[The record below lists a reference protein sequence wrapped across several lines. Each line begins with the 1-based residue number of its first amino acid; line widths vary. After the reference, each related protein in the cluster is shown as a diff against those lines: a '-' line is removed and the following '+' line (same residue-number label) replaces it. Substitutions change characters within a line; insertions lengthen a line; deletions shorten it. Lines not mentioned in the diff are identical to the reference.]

1 MGKSQRN
8 KGYRGEY
15 NLVRKLRE
23 AGLEVERVPLSG
35 ATNFKK
41 GDIVVEDLT
50 GEVKLRKNG
59 FKMLYDW
66 LEGNDFLAVKAD
78 RKEYLVVI
86 PLELFI
92 KLLKGG

>member
-1 MGKSQRN
+1 MGKAQRS

-15 NLVRKLRE
+15 FLVKKLRE
-23 AGLEVERVPLSG
+23 AGLEAERVPLSG
-35 ATNFKK
+35 ATGFKK
-41 GDIVVEDLT
+41 GDIVVEGLT

-66 LEGNDFLAVKAD
+66 LDGNDFLKVKAD

>member
-23 AGLEVERVPLSG
+23 AGLEAERVPLSG
-35 ATNFKK
+35 ATDFKK
-41 GDIVVEDLT
+41 GDIVVEGLT

-86 PLELFI
+86 SLELFI